1 MLWCPLLNIEIYL
14 KKKNKTVCTCVC
26 LCLCG
31 MCVSLCVSVCTPLC
45 TCLLFKNKQTFS
57 HSHPPLHNQFKVSLG
72 CPQTP
77 TKRE

>member
-14 KKKNKTVCTCVC
+14 KKKLCVPVCVC
-26 LCLCG
+26 VCVGCVSLSLCLCAR
-31 MCVSLCVSVCTPLC
+31 LCVRVF
-45 TCLLFKNKQTFS
+45 CLKTNKQTFS